1 MENRDRDKLSSD
13 EWNRDGS
20 SEEDQK
26 ERNPDV
32 DFGRKS
38 RQSEELKEPD
48 PRRDRMTGGEIDQ

>member
-20 SEEDQK
+20 SEDDQK
-26 ERNPDV
+26 ERNPDM

-38 RQSEELKEPD
+38 GQSEELKEPD
-48 PRRDRMTGGEIDQ
+48 PGRDRMTGGDIDQ